1 MDKKYDFSAKEQELK
16 SFWQENEIY
25 KFGGG
30 REKKIFSIDTPPPTV
45 SGKLHIGHIFSYTQA
60 EMIARFK
67 RMQGFDVFYPFGF
80 DDNGLPTERLVEK
93 DEGIRASDLPRSE
106 FREKCI
112 DTIGKYESE
121 FKALWQ
127 RLGFSVDWDLQY
139 QTISDLSQRISQKS
153 FLELA
158 KSGKCRDYNIPKLRN
173 LSLYTAI
180 APVLSGDFLPA
191 AQGVVV
197 D

>member
-1 MDKKYDFSAKEQELK
+1 MT
-16 SFWQENEIY
+16 N
-25 KFGGG
+25 
-30 REKKIFSIDTPPPTV
+30 
-45 SGKLHIGHIFSYTQA
+45 
-60 EMIARFK
+60 
-67 RMQGFDVFYPFGF
+67 
-80 DDNGLPTERLVEK
+80 
-93 DEGIRASDLPRSE
+93 
-106 FREKCI
+106 EKCI

-191 AQGVVV
+191 VQGVVV

>member
-1 MDKKYDFSAKEQELK
+1 
-16 SFWQENEIY
+16 
-25 KFGGG
+25 
-30 REKKIFSIDTPPPTV
+30 
-45 SGKLHIGHIFSYTQA
+45 
-60 EMIARFK
+60 MIARFK

-127 RLGFSVDWDLQY
+127 RLGFSVDWDL
-139 QTISDLSQRISQKS
+139 
-153 FLELA
+153 
-158 KSGKCRDYNIPKLRN
+158 
-173 LSLYTAI
+173 
-180 APVLSGDFLPA
+180 
-191 AQGVVV
+191 
-197 D
+197 